1 MCIWHSG
8 ENAAWKENVFM
19 KMLPLYVEN
28 VFLTGFC
35 NYSNWNLVVKVK
47 CLWAHKMHSD
57 IFGSFN
63 TEKMLTLQ

>member
-1 MCIWHSG
+1 
-8 ENAAWKENVFM
+8 M